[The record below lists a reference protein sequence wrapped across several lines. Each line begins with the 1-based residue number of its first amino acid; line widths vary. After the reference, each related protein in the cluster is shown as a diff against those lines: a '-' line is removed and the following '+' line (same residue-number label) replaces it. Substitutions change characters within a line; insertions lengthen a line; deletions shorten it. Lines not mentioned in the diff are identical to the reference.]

1 MSVHLFHFALQKLC
15 PRRLERVIYPERK
28 SETKQELFYLAK
40 TNGTGLPESE
50 VVVVGGGGGGETQR
64 SERRGRA
71 GHL

>member
-15 PRRLERVIYPERK
+15 PRRLERVIYPEK
-28 SETKQELFYLAK
+28 SETKQEPFYLAK
-40 TNGTGLPESE
+40 TNRTGLPESE
-50 VVVVGGGGGGETQR
+50 VVVVVVGGGGETQR